1 MENVIK
7 FVGNNEKLFSR
18 VVIENLSAKLT
29 LIVPE
34 THNAILIKD
43 GQMLQTLSSGK
54 YLIGDFIDVKTE
66 ADSALEVLFMSKT
79 AKLKMRWGTPQKLL
93 MFDEKAQENY
103 RAGFSGDFEV
113 QVGDPRKCYLYLVGA
128 ADDLTADA
136 LQERLQSNVVSVMET
151 VVVDFVRANKVPFNQ
166 IAVFKKEMSQ
176 KILNSLS
183 HKLQS
188 EYGIA
193 VFSFNIANII
203 IDEADYNRL
212 TSAIKGEVA
221 RETGFAVSV
230 EKKWQ
235 LKMFVLHVMQKTQMV
250 QFSVQHA
257 DKSCKEV
264 SYDCIVYHHSFGY
277 CWTCGFLCCA

>member
-1 MENVIK
+1 MDRIIK

-18 VVIENLSAKLT
+18 VVVEALSPKLT

-54 YLIGDFIDVKTE
+54 YLFSSFVDLKTE
-66 ADSALEVLFMSKT
+66 TDCTLEVLFMSKT
-79 AKLKMRWGTPQKLL
+79 AKLKMLWGTPQKLL
-93 MFDEKAQENY
+93 MFDKASGQNY

-128 ADDLTADA
+128 AEDLTADA

-151 VVVDFVRANKVPFNQ
+151 VVVEYVHEHSVAFNQ
-166 IAVFKKEMSQ
+166 IVLHKKQMAEKVLSA
-176 KILNSLS
+176 LS

-203 IDEADYNRL
+203 IDEMDFARL
-212 TSAIKGEVA
+212 NKTGKGKVETTLVCRGCGAVLKEDDRFCSKCGKKVEAANICPNCQTENETSAQFCANCG
-221 RETGFAVSV
+221 
-230 EKKWQ
+230 
-235 LKMFVLHVMQKTQMV
+235 QK
-250 QFSVQHA
+250 
-257 DKSCKEV
+257 
-264 SYDCIVYHHSFGY
+264 
-277 CWTCGFLCCA
+277 L